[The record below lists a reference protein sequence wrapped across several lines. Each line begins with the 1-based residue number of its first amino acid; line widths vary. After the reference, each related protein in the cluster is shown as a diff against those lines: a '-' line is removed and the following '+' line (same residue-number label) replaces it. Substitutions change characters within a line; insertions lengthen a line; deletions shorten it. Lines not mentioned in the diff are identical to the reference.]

1 MRNIAVADRKDWVF
15 EHPAPPPPP
24 RSTKIRDILATIPI
38 LLLVPALIFP
48 MFMTFAATPT
58 VRIRPDSPTPGVQVT
73 IVGQGFD
80 RRMHGRLLSSEDK
93 TELAAFT
100 ANGRGRF
107 SVKVTLPDSFD
118 VGTHEIV
125 VVDAADTERA
135 TLDVDIVAKPP
146 ATPDPTPQPTP
157 DPTPDPTP
165 KPTPD
170 PTPKPTPA
178 PTVAP
183 TQAPTPRPTVAPT
196 PTPVAQATP
205 TPAPV
210 VTPSPTPS
218 PAATPSATRTLVP
231 TASPTAAPTATAA
244 PTTTPA
250 PTATPA
256 PSATPAPATGPT
268 APGAGILMSGSD
280 IARLPTSGAAWTAL
294 KARADSS
301 MGAPNISNQDDDT
314 DQIVLARALVY
325 ARTGTSSY
333 RSSVVAALHSALG
346 TEAGG
351 RTLALGRN
359 LPAYV
364 ISADLISLKTADP
377 TFDTSAFRPWLRS
390 LLSKTLD
397 GKTLVS
403 THEDRPNNWGTH
415 AGAARASIAAY
426 LGDSAEMAR
435 TAQVFRGWLG
445 DRSAYAGFTYGDL
458 SWQCDPAHP
467 VGINLTGCTK
477 NGIEIGGS
485 LPEEMRR
492 GGTFAWPPT
501 FTGYAWEALQGAVLQ
516 ADLLRA
522 AGYDAWNWSDKGLLR
537 AVRFLYG
544 RAGWVAEGDDTWQP
558 WLIDRRYGT
567 SYRSAPPARTG
578 KNFGYTDWLTGL

>member
-1 MRNIAVADRKDWVF
+1 MI
-15 EHPAPPPPP
+15 
-24 RSTKIRDILATIPI
+24 
-38 LLLVPALIFP
+38 
-48 MFMTFAATPT
+48 
-58 VRIRPDSPTPGVQVT
+58 
-73 IVGQGFD
+73 
-80 RRMHGRLLSSEDK
+80 
-93 TELAAFT
+93 
-100 ANGRGRF
+100 
-107 SVKVTLPDSFD
+107 
-118 VGTHEIV
+118 
-125 VVDAADTERA
+125 
-135 TLDVDIVAKPP
+135 
-146 ATPDPTPQPTP
+146 
-157 DPTPDPTP
+157 
-165 KPTPD
+165 
-170 PTPKPTPA
+170 
-178 PTVAP
+178 
-183 TQAPTPRPTVAPT
+183 
-196 PTPVAQATP
+196 
-205 TPAPV
+205 
-210 VTPSPTPS
+210 
-218 PAATPSATRTLVP
+218 SA
-231 TASPTAAPTATAA
+231 
-244 PTTTPA
+244 
-250 PTATPA
+250 
-256 PSATPAPATGPT
+256 
-268 APGAGILMSGSD
+268 SD

-301 MGAPNISNQDDDT
+301 IAAPNISNQDDDT

-325 ARTGTSSY
+325 ARTGITSY

-364 ISADLISLKTADP
+364 ISADLVSLKTADP
-377 TFDTSAFRPWLRS
+377 SFDTSAFRPWLRS

-415 AGAARASIAAY
+415 AGAARAAIAAY

-467 VGINLTGCTK
+467 VGINATGCTK
-477 NGIEIGGS
+477 NGVDIGGS

-492 GGTFAWPPT
+492 GGTFQWPPT

-522 AGYDAWNWSDKGLLR
+522 AGYDAWNWSDKALLR

-544 RAGWVAEGDDTWQP
+544 RAGWAADGDDTWQP

-567 SYRSAPPARTG
+567 SYRTAPPARTG